1 MKIESKSV
9 VSPKGDITLYTLTN
23 ASGASVTVSSLGA
36 GIVSVVVPDK
46 DGNMADVAL
55 GYANPADYIGDGP
68 CAGKTPGRYANR
80 IAKGKFSINGTE
92 YQLAINNGPNALHG
106 LSLIHI

>member
-36 GIVSVVVPDK
+36 GIVYVGVPD
-46 DGNMADVAL
+46 
-55 GYANPADYIGDGP
+55 
-68 CAGKTPGRYANR
+68 
-80 IAKGKFSINGTE
+80 
-92 YQLAINNGPNALHG
+92 
-106 LSLIHI
+106 